1 MNKKAELIENND
13 KTYIANTYKRF
24 DIVIEKGE
32 GANLID
38 FDGKSYVDFSSGI
51 GTLSFGVKD
60 SEWIN
65 AVTQQANLIQHTSNL
80 YYNEPQTKLAKLLC
94 EKTGMKKV
102 FFSNSGAEANECA
115 IKTARK
121 YSFDKYGEGR
131 NEIIC
136 LENSFH
142 GRTIAT
148 LSATGQ
154 DVFHQYFMP
163 FVGGFKFAKA
173 NDNSSIDALVN
184 EKTCAIMLETI
195 QGEAG
200 VNNLDASFIKH
211 VQEVCDKNDL
221 VFNVD
226 EVQTGNGRTGYLY
239 SYMEYGVH
247 PDVVTTAKG
256 IAGGLP
262 MGAILFSEK
271 TEKTLGYGEHG
282 STFGGN
288 PICASAAYSIVS
300 RIDDKLLAHVK
311 EMGNIIVERLSKA
324 KHVKKLTGKGL
335 MVGIQFDDTVT
346 NLDICKK
353 AMDNGV
359 ICLTAKKNL
368 RLLPP
373 LSITKEELNLGLDR
387 LIKTLEE
394 A

>member
-65 AVTQQANLIQHTSNL
+65 AVTKQANLIQHTSNL

-221 VFNVD
+221 VFIVD

>member
-221 VFNVD
+221 VFIVD

>member
-221 VFNVD
+221 VFIVD

-373 LSITKEELNLGLDR
+373 LSITQEDLNLVLDR